1 MELLLLLQLFLLV
14 NFYKFDPML
23 GEHDELCIDA
33 LLVCADPQDS
43 RLRTVENSF
52 LLGPLLICSRYT
64 LLFFGSK
71 NDHLCFMNVWDINY
85 LLILGQINTFGNL
98 CILILLWAN
107 INRKNGSRGMHNN
120 MFSPSFALLID
131 IVECN

>member
-33 LLVCADPQDS
+33 FLVSVDPQDS

-85 LLILGQINTFGNL
+85 LLILWKML
-98 CILILLWAN
+98 CILIVLWAN
-107 INRKNGSRGMHNN
+107 INRKNGCRGMHNN